1 MKRFLNRRML
11 GLVGIVA
18 VTQLLSACI
27 VVPPRGYRQRTV
39 VVEPAPYYSPGPG
52 RDWRDRDRDHDR
64 RDWDGHR

>member
-1 MKRFLNRRML
+1 MKRFLNRRLL

-52 RDWRDRDRDHDR
+52 RDWRDRDHDR

>member
-39 VVEPAPYYSPGPG
+39 IVEPAPYYGPG
-52 RDWRDRDRDHDR
+52 RDWHDHDR

>member
-11 GLVGIVA
+11 GLAGIVA

-39 VVEPAPYYSPGPG
+39 IVEPAPYYGPG
-52 RDWRDRDRDHDR
+52 RDWRDRDHDR